1 MIAKILNLDFVQ
13 EVIRS
18 QSVQLNQRWLGN
30 MKKYFGISL
39 ALLYMYVNA
48 EIFKEFFK
56 KLRHKKYQVILN
68 TTKNP
73 CFSIC

>member
-13 EVIRS
+13 EVIRL

-39 ALLYMYVNA
+39 ALLYMYINA
-48 EIFKEFFK
+48 ETFKKKFK
-56 KLRHKKYQVILN
+56 KLRHKKYQGILN

-73 CFSIC
+73 FFSIC